1 MRLKTL
7 LKMRG
12 ILQKIED
19 VDNMKPSVS
28 KFSWAEAF
36 SNNNGKTSASA
47 ICGFVICVVGSISFL
62 LGSVDK
68 MFLSQSID
76 VITQSIAFV
85 MIGAALLGLRKVVA
99 NKEPEVSDSSSS
111 DTPTESEDSLIKS

>member
-1 MRLKTL
+1 
-7 LKMRG
+7 
-12 ILQKIED
+12 
-19 VDNMKPSVS
+19 MKPSVS

-47 ICGFVICVVGSISFL
+47 ICGFVICIVGSICFL

-68 MFLSQSID
+68 MFFSQSID

-85 MIGAALLGLRKVVA
+85 MIGASLLGLRKVFA
-99 NKEPEVSDSSSS
+99 NKDKEITDSSSETPPS
-111 DTPTESEDSLIKS
+111 DELLKS